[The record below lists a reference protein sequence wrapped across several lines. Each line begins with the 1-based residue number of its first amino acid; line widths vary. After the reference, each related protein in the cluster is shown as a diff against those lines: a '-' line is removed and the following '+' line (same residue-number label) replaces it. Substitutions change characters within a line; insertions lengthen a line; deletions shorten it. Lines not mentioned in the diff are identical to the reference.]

1 MGLGRQK
8 NCKENSAHHAWLM
21 LNKEQILRKKI
32 KNWMQ
37 DATRLLSRNYS
48 KIILLLLKDRV
59 SIYPGSYNNLLMGS
73 V

>member
-1 MGLGRQK
+1 
-8 NCKENSAHHAWLM
+8 M

-48 KIILLLLKDRV
+48 KIILLLLKDRG

>member
-1 MGLGRQK
+1 
-8 NCKENSAHHAWLM
+8 M